1 MSYQKLFLTKI
12 NMFNESI
19 GQTDERLK
27 RRYKVSENY
36 NRSCYTGVSS
46 VGLTL
51 KKDSKSCEPSLIT
64 VWVYWLLYY
73 IIWFLYYA
81 VDYIL
86 LPKRTYYYIRAL
98 YFYRMYIL
106 LGYYTTN
113 VIWFIIIIK
122 LLINH
127 LLFNG

>member
-19 GQTDERLK
+19 GQTDERLQ

-86 LPKRTYYYIRAL
+86 LSKRTYYIRAL
-98 YFYRMYIL
+98 YFYPMYIL
-106 LGYYTTN
+106 LGYYTTD

-122 LLINH
+122 LLINR